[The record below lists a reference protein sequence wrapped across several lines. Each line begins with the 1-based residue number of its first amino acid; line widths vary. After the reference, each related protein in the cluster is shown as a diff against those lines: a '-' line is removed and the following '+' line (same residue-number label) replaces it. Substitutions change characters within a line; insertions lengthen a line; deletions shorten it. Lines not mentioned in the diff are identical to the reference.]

1 MFCLYILYR
10 YRQIKNSSPEERK
23 KFVPRVFILGGKAAP
38 GYHIAKHIIKFAN
51 CISALLI
58 SDLET
63 IDYINFV
70 FIPNYRVSVAE
81 RLIPASDISEHIS
94 TAGTEASGTS
104 NMKF

>member
-10 YRQIKNSSPEERK
+10 YKQIKNCDAEERK

-38 GYHIAKHIIKFAN
+38 GYHIAKQIIKFAN
-51 CISALLI
+51 CISDLLM

-63 IDYINFV
+63 VDYINFV
-70 FIPNYRVSVAE
+70 FIPNYRVSIAE